1 MTTSPIWGWAALS
14 PTLSPQTPR
23 TAPSGPPAN
32 SSPAESRW
40 SRHGHA
46 IPGVTAPR
54 PLAITATGRLLDAPE
69 RVIATTH
76 ELSTLARLRIATR
89 HTTGCR
95 HCPGHP
101 MAGLTHGDHIV
112 IGVGERVAY
121 RVTAGRVGIWRMERV
136 A

>member
-1 MTTSPIWGWAALS
+1 MTPTAATSA
-14 PTLSPQTPR
+14 TLSHQTPR
-23 TAPSGPPAN
+23 TAPSGPHAN
-32 SSPAESRW
+32 SNPAES
-40 SRHGHA
+40 
-46 IPGVTAPR
+46 PR

-76 ELSTLARLRIATR
+76 ELGTLARLGVATR
-89 HTTGCR
+89 HTEGCR

-101 MAGLTHGDHIV
+101 MAGLTHGDHVV
-112 IGVGERVAY
+112 IGVEERVAY